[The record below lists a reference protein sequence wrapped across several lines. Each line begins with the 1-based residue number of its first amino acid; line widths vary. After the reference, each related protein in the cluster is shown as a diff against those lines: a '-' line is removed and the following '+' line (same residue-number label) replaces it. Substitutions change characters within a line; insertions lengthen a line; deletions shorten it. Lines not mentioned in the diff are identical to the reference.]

1 MSTPA
6 VSTDMFAGMFDG
18 MFNGTVDGM
27 FDTIANEWRKVKRWH

>member
-27 FDTIANEWRKVKRWH
+27 FDTIANEWPKVKRWH